1 MQVDVSNKLY
11 IKDPTQEVLDYCEND
26 LVVFNPDYA
35 KKERMGLWIGGTP
48 KTFSLYERW
57 GDGVVLPFGCLWLLH
72 DMPEARFRSHIRHL
86 RRFDYRAS
94 VSLYEYQKS
103 AVEAAYGLKNGV
115 IVMPCGSGK
124 TQTGL
129 ALIAKIGGRAL
140 WLTHTQD
147 LLNQSMNRAK
157 SLYGCREGYGTI
169 TGGKVCIGDGIT
181 FATVQTMA
189 KLDLP
194 QYKDVWDIIV
204 VDECHKAVGSPT
216 RMMQFYTVLS
226 NLSARYKYG
235 LTATPKR
242 ADGLERSMFAL
253 LGGVAYEVTR
263 ETVADT
269 TCPIVVKCVETDY
282 HPDFGKVLLG
292 DGTINYASLVDDLT
306 GDDKRLKK
314 VIKILDNI
322 PSGKP
327 TLVLGSRV
335 DYLNRLCSSYSKK
348 GKCLSGM
355 GVSKAAKAE
364 RKRALMDLNSGEID
378 CLFATYKLAKEGLDV
393 PNLRYLVLATPEKD
407 ETTVIQSVGRVGRK
421 APGKPHGTV
430 IDLVD
435 SGFGMYAG
443 WFKKRKRFYKKINA
457 EVIDGQD
464 EIHS

>member
-1 MQVDVSNKLY
+1 MLINVSNKLY
-11 IKDPTQEVLDYCEND
+11 IENPTQEVRDYCKEH
-26 LVVFNPDYA
+26 LVVQNPDYA
-35 KKERMGLWIGGTP
+35 KKERMGLWVGNTP
-48 KTFSLYERW
+48 RTFTLYERL
-57 GDGVVLPFGCLWLLH
+57 GDGLALPFGCIWTIK
-72 DMPEARFRSHIRHL
+72 DMQGAAFKSHIGVL
-86 RRFDYRAS
+86 RRFNYKADI
-94 VSLYEYQKS
+94 SLYEYQKS
-103 AVEAAYGLKNGV
+103 AVEAAYARKNGI

-147 LLNQSMNRAK
+147 LLNQSLNRAK
-157 SLYGCREGYGTI
+157 TLFGCRDGYGTI
-169 TGGKVCIGDGIT
+169 TGGKVNIGNGIT

-194 QYKDVWDIIV
+194 QYKDMWDVII

-253 LGGVAYEVTR
+253 LGETIYEVTR

-269 TCPIVVKCVETDY
+269 TCPIVVRPVETGYYPNLDN
-282 HPDFGKVLLG
+282 VLLG
-292 DGTINYASLVDDLT
+292 DGTLNYASLVEDLV
-306 GDDKRLKK
+306 DNVDRFKK
-314 VIKILDNI
+314 VKKILDSLTDGSI
-322 PSGKP
+322 M
-327 TLVLGSRV
+327 VLGSRV
-335 DYLNRLCSSYSKK
+335 EYLKRLCDEYSRR
-348 GKCLSGM
+348 GVCLSGM
-355 GVSKAAKAE
+355 GQSKAAKAE
-364 RKRALMDLNSGEID
+364 RKQALADLNSGKID

-421 APGKPHGTV
+421 AAGKERGTV

-435 SGFGMYAG
+435 SEFGMFAG
-443 WFKKRKRFYKKINA
+443 WYKKRKSYYKKIGA
-457 EVIDGQD
+457 EVNG
-464 EIHS
+464 EVF